1 MAQIADG
8 YVLADVQAEVAAAGC
23 EHECACDCRR
33 PYNFAIH
40 KAFDVVKYRITVIA
54 GLAKAGVGIGA
65 EQHGIWTVD
74 ADQTQLAYRFGDG
87 VRVGAH
93 VGWKRRH
100 WIAGPFPDAADSAGD
115 IAFEYGAI
123 FRKGYPLRG
132 VLRGLPSNR

>member
-87 VRVGAH
+87 VRVGRTWLEAPSLDCWSLPGCH
-93 VGWKRRH
+93 R
-100 WIAGPFPDAADSAGD
+100 FPLAT
-115 IAFEYGAI
+115 
-123 FRKGYPLRG
+123 
-132 VLRGLPSNR
+132 